1 MPPSQPIQALPPD
14 VIAKIKSSTSIS
26 NLNAVIVELVKNSL
40 DANAHTIF
48 VTVDFKRGGCLVEDD
63 GDGIPPAEF
72 EATGGLGKAHRMY
85 ARLSANSCL
94 LTPVVDTSKFNL
106 SGSFGHRGLFLASL
120 ASLSLLTLTS
130 HHMQYESTNSIIL
143 HHSTPVARLIPAPPH
158 QVLRSGSHG
167 TSVTV
172 NDLFG
177 NMPVRVKSRALA
189 LQKSDEMEREWANL
203 RYALV
208 SLMLTNPQLSK
219 LVLSDAEKSKR
230 VSIRLGALSASDI
243 HVSRGDNEFNLRRI
257 GSILTQSGLISS
269 RHVEYWHEL
278 SASVPDLAVR
288 GAISLLPSPTRKVQF
303 ISVGKEPLL
312 SRSRSNVLYDE
323 VNRLFSLSDFGNVGA
338 TSDAMS
344 VASPAASVSR
354 QDAPSNASTRSWAK
368 PINKWPMFFIRVD
381 TSIALQRDNDGLE
394 RFPESDKSIQRIV
407 DVLGAMVYEFLRQ
420 HNMRPRKTKRQ
431 TLSSDRTRSLRPTE
445 SKGFEM
451 AQDSMCQGQSVSNTE
466 EALSDRVKLPS
477 FRRPQSINS
486 GQSFTNWS
494 RVKAAKEEQVHS
506 AAPRTRDSHVN
517 LETCEGGRSLATL
530 TGPKSDRD
538 RSFIDFTVPSGLSK
552 PKSTEQ
558 DMTRTQDNSEYP
570 SSDKVITWI
579 DPHTK
584 LAYLINAR
592 TGQTTSPRQSISL
605 QHSRSTDS
613 LGASSKHPKQS
624 FWVESMLGAW
634 ENPAFNRTEM
644 PIPSLGLDS
653 TGPQNETTPHDC
665 FKGIESLETAQVAK
679 YRGKLRRRG
688 LQTAEVIAQVDK
700 KFILAKLHTAGEK
713 LGGDQPLND
722 ILLLI
727 DQHAA
732 DERCR
737 VEQLFGDMFVSPDT
751 TANLDRDAQVRTVRI
766 ASLVFEVSSTEGDLF
781 KKYKGFFSAWGILYT
796 TELKTKSTAAVTVH
810 TLPALIAERCRLEPH
825 VLVDLMRRE
834 IWSSEENDKKPF
846 RSKSTFATEELEQD
860 SDLSDCE
867 DTALKPDKRPLTSHS
882 WVQQMNGCPDGIVEL
897 LNSRACRTAIMFND
911 HLRIEECQALVA
923 RLARCAFPFQCAH
936 GRPSMVPILD
946 LRSLPNTTATL
957 PLHLDTRATSFND
970 DKTDLDF
977 VEAFRSQYVT

>member
-1 MPPSQPIQALPPD
+1 MPPSQPIQVLPPD

-26 NLNAVIVELVKNSL
+26 HLNGVIVELVKNSL
-40 DANAHTIF
+40 DANARTIF

-63 GDGIPPAEF
+63 GNGIPPAEF
-72 EATGGLGKAHRMY
+72 KATGGLGKSHRMY
-85 ARLSANSCL
+85 ASPSVISCL
-94 LTPVVDTSKFNL
+94 LMPVVDTSKFNL

-158 QVLRSGSHG
+158 QVLRFGNHG

-189 LQKSDEMEREWANL
+189 LQKSDEMEREWDNL
-203 RYALV
+203 RYSLV
-208 SLMLTNPQLSK
+208 SLMLSNPQLSK

-230 VSIRLGALSASDI
+230 VSIRFGPLSVSDL
-243 HVSRGDNEFNLRRI
+243 HVSRGDNDFNLKRI

-269 RHVEYWHEL
+269 RHVEHWHEL

-312 SRSRSNVLYDE
+312 SRSSSNVLYDE
-323 VNRLFSLSDFGNVGA
+323 VNRLFSLSDFGNA
-338 TSDAMS
+338 EAISDAMS
-344 VASPAASVSR
+344 AASPAVSVSR
-354 QDAPSNASTRSWAK
+354 QDAPSNSSTRSWAK
-368 PINKWPMFFIRVD
+368 PINKWPMFYIRVD
-381 TSIALQRDNDGLE
+381 TSIALQRDYDGRE
-394 RFPESDKSIQRIV
+394 TFPESDKSIQRIV

-420 HNMRPRKTKRQ
+420 HNMRPRKTKRP
-431 TLSSDRTRSLRPTE
+431 TLSSDRTRSLRPME
-445 SKGFEM
+445 SKGSEM
-451 AQDSMCQGQSVSNTE
+451 THDSISQGQSVSTTE
-466 EALSDRVKLPS
+466 EALSGRVKLPS
-477 FRRPQSINS
+477 FPRPQSINS

-494 RVKAAKEEQVHS
+494 RVKAAKDQQIHS
-506 AAPRTRDSHVN
+506 ATPRTRHSHVD
-517 LETCEGGRSLATL
+517 LETSEAGRSLSTL
-530 TGPKSDRD
+530 TGSKSDRN
-538 RSFIDFTVPSGLSK
+538 RGCKDFTESSGLPR
-552 PKSTEQ
+552 PKSTEP
-558 DMTRTQDNSEYP
+558 DMTRTQDNSECQP
-570 SSDKVITWI
+570 SDKMITWI
-579 DPHTK
+579 DPHTN
-584 LAYLINAR
+584 LAYLINPH
-592 TGQTTSPRQSISL
+592 TGQTTDPRQSIPL
-605 QHSRSTDS
+605 QHSCSTGS
-613 LGASSKHPKQS
+613 LGASSKLPTQS
-624 FWVESMLGAW
+624 LWVESMLGAW

-644 PIPSLGLDS
+644 PIPNLGLDS
-653 TGPQNETTPHDC
+653 TGPQDKTTPHDC

-679 YRGKLRRRG
+679 YRGKLRRRA

-700 KFILAKLHTAGEK
+700 KFILANLHTAGEK
-713 LGGDQPLND
+713 LGGDQRA

-751 TANLDRDAQVRTVRI
+751 TGTLDQDAQVRTVQI
-766 ASLVFEVSSTEGDLF
+766 ASLEFEVSSTEGDLF
-781 KKYKGFFSAWGILYT
+781 QKYKGFFSAWGILYT
-796 TELKTKSTAAVTVH
+796 TEMKTKSTAAVTVH

-846 RSKSTFATEELEQD
+846 RSKSTFTTEELEQD

-867 DTALKPDKRPLTSHS
+867 DTVLKPEKRPFTSHS

-911 HLRIEECQALVA
+911 HLSIEECQALVA

-946 LRSLPNTTATL
+946 LRSLPNTTAPL
-957 PLHLDTRATSFND
+957 PLHLNTRETSFND
-970 DKTDLDF
+970 DKPGLDF